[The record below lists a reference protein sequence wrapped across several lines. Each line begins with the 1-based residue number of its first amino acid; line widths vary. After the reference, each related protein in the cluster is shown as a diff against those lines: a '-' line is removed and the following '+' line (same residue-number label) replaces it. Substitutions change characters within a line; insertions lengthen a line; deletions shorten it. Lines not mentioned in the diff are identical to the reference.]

1 MGRIIYTFVLS
12 CTCCALV
19 LTEEQQHVFQ
29 YYSILYLIR
38 YIFSFSCSYTIHT
51 TRGSP
56 HLEHVGP
63 GKVLLVL
70 HSFVCT
76 GSRVDDTTIQKIE
89 HVLFAQVF
97 ASIMVVVI
105 VIDGFAFSVR

>member
-1 MGRIIYTFVLS
+1 M
-12 CTCCALV
+12 
-19 LTEEQQHVFQ
+19 
-29 YYSILYLIR
+29 
-38 YIFSFSCSYTIHT
+38 
-51 TRGSP
+51 
-56 HLEHVGP
+56 
-63 GKVLLVL
+63 L